1 MRNTD
6 KQVDFWETL
15 FADKSIWLTTNGIKR
30 LNKHVDSTWFNET
43 MIGKFVQLR
52 SSIVIVSHK
61 NIGFGHP
68 WFRSNRSFPQ
78 LFLSCCK
85 EYHAAIIKLPSGNK
99 TWIAEKNIVLHD
111 DFPTFLI
118 FFLVDFPA
126 SHFWWHRRA
135 FIKTCLQLLASK
147 NDSAND
153 WHIIARCFVLWTTA
167 ICRCMQRVTH
177 GLTDLFK
184 IEIFGIISTVC
195 WTINL
200 GDYGIL
206 NCTIMGIF

>member
-1 MRNTD
+1 MYRYWPIFEVSKFERHPYTAVYLSLSLLSVVRYT
-6 KQVDFWETL
+6 QVL
-15 FADKSIWLTTNGIKR
+15 S
-30 LNKHVDSTWFNET
+30 HVQSH
-43 MIGKFVQLR
+43 MAR
-52 SSIVIVSHK
+52 SSKMSQW
-61 NIGFGHP
+61 P
-68 WFRSNRSFPQ
+68 SREDPQ
-78 LFLSCCK
+78 MQMMAMMVANTS
-85 EYHAAIIKLPSGNK
+85 
-99 TWIAEKNIVLHD
+99 IVLHD

-135 FIKTCLQLLASK
+135 FIKTCFQLLASE

-184 IEIFGIISTVC
+184 IKIFGIISTVC

-200 GDYGIL
+200 GDYGRL

>member
-1 MRNTD
+1 M
-6 KQVDFWETL
+6 
-15 FADKSIWLTTNGIKR
+15 
-30 LNKHVDSTWFNET
+30 
-43 MIGKFVQLR
+43 
-52 SSIVIVSHK
+52 IVSHK
-61 NIGFGHP
+61 KTLDLVTHDSDPTAVSLNCFWVVARNIML
-68 WFRSNRSFPQ
+68 RSLNY
-78 LFLSCCK
+78 LLV
-85 EYHAAIIKLPSGNK
+85 IKHGLLKKS
-99 TWIAEKNIVLHD
+99 IVLHD